1 MPLLF
6 LRFFLC
12 TALLSTTAAAVAQS
26 DAEQTLIER
35 QVEAAL
41 YVQRPL
47 LDQALATLAPSDPE
61 RIGMYFL
68 GVAGDGTQE
77 VFRREVEFVRKQF
90 DRDFGTRGRSLS
102 LVNSRS
108 TVESLPMATRTS
120 LRVAL
125 QAIASRMDRQ
135 KDILFLFLTSHGTP
149 THELVLGQFGM
160 DLPGLP
166 ARELALLLKQQQ
178 IRWKVVVVSAC
189 YAGGFIAPLMDDHTL
204 IITAAR
210 QDRSSFGCAD
220 DNDFTY
226 FGRAFFKESLPKS
239 SSFDE
244 AFRQSS
250 KLITSWELRDRKT
263 APKGEVIPHSYPQ
276 MSSPATVMAYLARWR
291 AQLPPH

>member
-1 MPLLF
+1 M
-6 LRFFLC
+6 
-12 TALLSTTAAAVAQS
+12 LSTCWNAIAQS
-26 DAEQTLIER
+26 DREQVQIER

-47 LDQALATLAPSDPE
+47 LDQALATLAPSDPT

-68 GVAGDGTQE
+68 GVAGDGRQE

-90 DRDFGTRGRSLS
+90 DRDFGTRGRSLT
-102 LVNSRS
+102 LINSRTTVS
-108 TVESLPMATRTS
+108 TQPMATRTS
-120 LRVAL
+120 LRAAL
-125 QAIASRMDRQ
+125 QAIASQMDRQ

-160 DLPGLP
+160 DLPALP

-189 YAGGFIAPLMDDHTL
+189 YAGGFIAPLVDEHTL

-250 KLITSWELRDRKT
+250 KLITKWELRDRKA
-263 APKGEVIPHSYPQ
+263 APKGESVPHSYPQ
-276 MSSPATVMAYLARWR
+276 ISNPAPILAYLARWR
-291 AQLPPH
+291 AQLPQ